1 MSKIVIH
8 KSAVAPGHFTN
19 INDFLCVEYAYFT
32 LHGEM
37 YKYVPL
43 SESTLQW
50 AVF

>member
-19 INDFLCVEYAYFT
+19 INDFLCVEYAYIT
-32 LHGEM
+32 LHDEP
-37 YKYVPL
+37 YLPL